1 MELTVNKFRANL
13 KALVDKAI
21 EEHSVIRVTRRA
33 GKDFVVMSAADWE
46 REMETLYVLRNQSLM
61 TQVAES
67 LKTYSA
73 NTGYRPTKEEIDE
86 INRV

>member
-1 MELTVNKFRANL
+1 MKLTVNKFRANL
-13 KALVDKAI
+13 KSVVDKAI

-46 REMETLYVLRNQSLM
+46 REMETLYVLRKQSLM
-61 TQVAES
+61 SQVAES
-67 LKTYSA
+67 LKSYSA
-73 NTGYRPTKEEIDE
+73 NTGYRPTKEQIDE